1 MRSIPP
7 LVTAA
12 IIGGREA
19 YLLEWQR
26 LPAMDG
32 GGWGAR
38 ICWVEQDEAGAWYA
52 RGGIVPADQLGQ
64 IPGQDYTKVPRDS
77 RPTDPTDPRDPK
89 ARRSERDREYF
100 RQALGRPPGLAE
112 RPERDDDPF

>member
-1 MRSIPP
+1 MRKVPP
-7 LVTAA
+7 LVVAET
-12 IIGGREA
+12 IGGREA

-38 ICWVEQDEAGAWYA
+38 ICWVEQDEYGAWFA
-52 RGGIVPADQLGQ
+52 RGGVVAAGTIRQ
-64 IPGQDYTKVPRDS
+64 IAGQDYSEVPRDP

-89 ARRSERDREYF
+89 ARGQDRDREYL
-100 RQALGRPPGLAE
+100 RRMLDGPPE
-112 RPERDDDPF
+112 RTRDDDPF